1 MQLMVPEHCSAVQL
15 DLWAHF
21 ELSSPPAAVQ
31 ASPPGHVA
39 PLQVDISLPFKV
51 GGARE
56 PPAEQLPLLRLP
68 DGSVQVKH
76 ERQRAGAGV
85 ARSAVPGCLMVHAC
99 KAPWQCGVLTWR
111 GCGMDCENG

>member
-51 GGARE
+51 GGARK

-68 DGSVQVKH
+68 DGSVQIKH
-76 ERQRAGAGV
+76 ERQRTGAGV
-85 ARSAVPGCLMVHAC
+85 ARSAVPGRLMAHAC

-111 GCGMDCENG
+111 GCGMNRENG